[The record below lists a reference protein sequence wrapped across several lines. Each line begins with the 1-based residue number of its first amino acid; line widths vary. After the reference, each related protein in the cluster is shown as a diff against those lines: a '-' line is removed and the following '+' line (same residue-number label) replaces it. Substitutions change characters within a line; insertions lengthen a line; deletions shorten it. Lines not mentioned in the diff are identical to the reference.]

1 MKIVEIT
8 PHGLC
13 NGVNAA
19 ISRALS
25 LRDAYFLHAPVHNEI
40 VLADLRALGHRFV
53 ESVDEVPKGKTIVF
67 SAHGVSPKI
76 REAAKARGLKIVD
89 LTCPFVARAHAL
101 ARKASER
108 GDEVLVL
115 GDRNHVE
122 VQGILGEIK
131 DEVGGQRSK
140 VKGSNLSLV
149 CQTTLTLSDAE
160 KEIARLRKEGREI
173 HDVSLPCGATQ
184 ERQQAVID
192 FCRNNKGAAVL
203 VLGSETSAN
212 SRRLCTVAEAG
223 GAKAFLA
230 GSLDRVRALKD
241 ELESF
246 NTVGVT
252 SGASTPERVYVETI
266 RVLKNVP
273 THVAIIMD
281 GNGRWATQRGKERGE
296 GHKAGAKT
304 LHKVVRWCGARGI
317 KYLTVYA
324 FSTENW
330 RRSEKEV
337 TGLMRL
343 FATMMKTNAATFIKD
358 KVRFRVIGRRGDL
371 SPALQKAIAALEK
384 KTEKFE
390 RELILCVSY
399 GGRAE
404 IADAVNKAIEKGERV
419 TEETF
424 RQFLYAPDVPDPD
437 LIIRTSGECRTS
449 NFLLWE
455 SAYAEYY
462 FTETLWPDFSEEDLD
477 RALADYAMRNRR
489 KGAEK

>member
-1 MKIVEIT
+1 MNIVEIV

-19 ISRALS
+19 VSRALS
-25 LRDAYFLHAPVHNEI
+25 LRNAYFLHAPVHNEI
-40 VLADLRALGHRFV
+40 VLEDLRALGHRFV
-53 ESVDEVPKGKTIVF
+53 ESIDEIPKGATVVF
-67 SAHGVSPKI
+67 SAHGVSPKV
-76 REAAKARGLKIVD
+76 RAEAKARGLRIVD
-89 LTCPFVARAHAL
+89 LTCPFVARAHKV
-101 ARKASER
+101 AREAAER

-122 VQGILGEIK
+122 VKGILGELEGAPLRK
-131 DEVGGQRSK
+131 NRTRPLTV
-140 VKGSNLSLV
+140 V
-149 CQTTLTLSDAE
+149 CQTTMQVGEAE
-160 KEIARLRKEGREI
+160 REIAHLREAGREI
-173 HDVSLPCGATQ
+173 RETRLPCGATQ
-184 ERQQAVID
+184 ERQEAVAD
-192 FCRNNKGAAVL
+192 FCRKHPGAAVL
-203 VLGSETSAN
+203 VLGSATSSN
-212 SRRLCTVAEAG
+212 SRRLCAVAEEG

-230 GSLDRVRALKD
+230 GSLDEVRALRD
-241 ELESF
+241 DLGQYDA
-246 NTVGVT
+246 VGVT
-252 SGASTPERVYVETI
+252 SGASTPERFYMETVKTL
-266 RVLKNVP
+266 RNVP

-281 GNGRWATQRGKERGE
+281 GNGRWAQQRGKERGA
-296 GHKAGAKT
+296 GHVEGAKT
-304 LHKVVRWCGARGI
+304 LNKVTRWCGARGI

-337 TGLMRL
+337 SGLMKL
-343 FATMMKTNAATFIKD
+343 FAAMMKTHASTFMRD

-371 SPALQKAIAALEK
+371 SPSLQKASAALEK

-404 IADAVNKAIEKGERV
+404 IADAVNKAIEKGEPV

-424 RQFLYAPDVPDPD
+424 RQYLYAPDVPDPD

-455 SAYAEYY
+455 SAYAEYH
-462 FTETLWPDFSEEDLD
+462 FTPTLWPDFSEKDLD
-477 RALADYAMRNRR
+477 KALADYATRNRR